1 MAICLVVVFVMSMVG
16 AASAAASGTLMAWG
30 ENRYGQ
36 LGDSP
41 AIESDVPVAVSAL
54 SGVTA
59 VSAGTAHSLALLS
72 NGTVMAWGNNSRGQL
87 GDGTTTESG
96 VPVAVSGL
104 SGVTA
109 VSAGNDYSLAL
120 LKNGTVMAWG
130 QNEEGVLGDGT
141 TTKSDVPVAV
151 SGLSEV
157 TAISASTFSLALLKN
172 GTVMA
177 WGPSGDGELGGGTR
191 TGPESCGGFA
201 CSMTPVAVCAAG
213 ETAPCTH
220 DLSEVT
226 AVSGDGDHSLALL
239 KNGTVMAW
247 GFNQYGQ
254 LGDGPNSG
262 PEPCGG
268 GIGCSDVPV
277 AVSGLSG
284 ATAVSAGFLHSLA
297 LLSNGTVMA
306 WGYNGTGE
314 LGDGTISR
322 ESTVPVAVS
331 GLSGATAVSAGYFH
345 SVALLSNS
353 TLMAWGENQY
363 GQLGNGT
370 NTGPETCQEG
380 KPCSD
385 VPVAVSGLS
394 GVTAVSGGA
403 YDSFALLPTE
413 YGTCVKTTKVNKHY
427 TGRYENK
434 NCTNENAKS
443 EGKYEWMPTPEHSH
457 IKTTAKTMLAT
468 LKSALVS
475 VACKKSTS
483 EGEITGPAG
492 GTETVTY
499 TQCAAAGQACT
510 SAGEPSGSIK
520 TNLLDV
526 SLFAQAD
533 STVWM
538 RYESSVPPYLD
549 EFQCGVLKYRLKGT
563 VAAVAGCNVNVM
575 AKKDCETFA
584 EGVGEQ
590 RLELEVVGGASEPT
604 AETAAAKGKVAAKI
618 EIKTL

>member
-1 MAICLVVVFVMSMVG
+1 MGRSRIMAICLVVVFVMSMVG

-284 ATAVSAGFLHSLA
+284 ATAVSAGFLHS
-297 LLSNGTVMA
+297 
-306 WGYNGTGE
+306 
-314 LGDGTISR
+314 
-322 ESTVPVAVS
+322 
-331 GLSGATAVSAGYFH
+331 
-345 SVALLSNS
+345 VALLSNS